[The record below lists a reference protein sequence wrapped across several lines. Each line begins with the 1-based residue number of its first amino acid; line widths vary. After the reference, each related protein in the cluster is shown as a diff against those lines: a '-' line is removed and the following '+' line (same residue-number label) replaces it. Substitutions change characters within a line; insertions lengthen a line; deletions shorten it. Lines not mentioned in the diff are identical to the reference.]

1 MAKHN
6 INWKKGFYRIWK
18 VVRWLYILW
27 IGFCIFVIV
36 INAIEGDSYHASAGI
51 IMLVG
56 TLLFGFVVV
65 PIIKWIIK
73 GFWDK
78 EDKE

>member
-1 MAKHN
+1 MAKHK
-6 INWKKGFYRIWK
+6 INRKEGFS
-18 VVRWLYILW
+18 RWLYILL
-27 IGFCIFVIV
+27 IEFCIFGIV
-36 INAIEGDSYHASAGI
+36 MNAIEGDSDLALVSI

-78 EDKE
+78 ED